1 MAEIARRVP
10 SLRAWLPLAIVA
22 LAAAAPAG
30 ASFFEGRVVKVV
42 DGDTIDVLVGRE
54 QRRVRLFGID
64 TPERGQPWA
73 DKARQALARRVFGKE
88 VRVNDVG
95 MDRHGRTVG
104 EVYAD
109 NVCVGCELVREG
121 NAWVYRQ
128 YTDDP
133 ALYALEAEARAAQRG
148 LWSLPEAQR
157 VPPWE
162 WRHAAHE
169 SGEGGGGLKPPAPS
183 RERGN
188 GPAASRP
195 TLVCGDKRFCSEM
208 ASCAE
213 ARFYLEQCGLA
224 RIDGDGDGVPCASL
238 CR

>member
-1 MAEIARRVP
+1 MAEIVRRMAG
-10 SLRAWLPLAIVA
+10 RALLPLALLA
-22 LAAAAPAG
+22 LAVAAPA
-30 ASFFEGRVVKVV
+30 AAEFFEGRVVKVV
-42 DGDTIDVLVGRE
+42 DGDTIDVLVGHE
-54 QRRVRLFGID
+54 PRRVRLSGID

-73 DKARQALARRVFGKE
+73 AKAKQALARRVFGKE

-95 MDRHGRTVG
+95 TDRYGRTVG

-133 ALYALEAEARAAQRG
+133 VLYELEAQARASHRG
-148 LWSLPEAQR
+148 LWGLPEAQR

-169 SGEGGGGLKPPAPS
+169 SWKPNGGG
-183 RERGN
+183 
-188 GPAASRP
+188 
-195 TLVCGDKRFCSEM
+195 
-208 ASCAE
+208 
-213 ARFYLEQCGLA
+213 
-224 RIDGDGDGVPCASL
+224 VP
-238 CR
+238 

>member
-1 MAEIARRVP
+1 
-10 SLRAWLPLAIVA
+10 
-22 LAAAAPAG
+22 
-30 ASFFEGRVVKVV
+30 
-42 DGDTIDVLVGRE
+42 VLVGSE
-54 QRRVRLFGID
+54 PRRVRLFGID

-73 DKARQALARRVFGKE
+73 DKARQALARRVFGKQ
-88 VRVNDVG
+88 VRVNDVAT
-95 MDRHGRTVG
+95 DRYGRTVG

-121 NAWVYRQ
+121 NALVYRK

-133 ALYALEAEARAAQRG
+133 ILYELEAEARTARRG

-157 VPPWE
+157 VPPWQ
-162 WRHAAHE
+162 WRQAGQETGAA
-169 SGEGGGGLKPPAPS
+169 GGGAKPPSQS
-183 RERGN
+183 RTTPGGD
-188 GPAASRP
+188 GPDRSGFA
-195 TLVCGDKRFCSEM
+195 CGDKRFCSEM

-213 ARFYLEQCGLA
+213 ARFYLDHCGLT